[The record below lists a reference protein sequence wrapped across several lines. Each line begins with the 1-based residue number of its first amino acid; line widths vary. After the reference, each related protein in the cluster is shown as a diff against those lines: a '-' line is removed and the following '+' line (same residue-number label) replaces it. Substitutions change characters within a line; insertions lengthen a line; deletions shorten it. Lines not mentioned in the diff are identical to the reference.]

1 MKILAIDIGGT
12 AIKYGITDENFN
24 VCEFYE
30 IPSEAKLGRD
40 HLMLKVL
47 SIVGTYYGGV
57 DCVGISTAGQVN
69 SEEGRI
75 IFANESIP
83 HYTGTEIKKMITEKY
98 DIPVV
103 VENDVN
109 SAATAEAV
117 FGSGKGS
124 NDFLCLTYGTGVGG
138 AVWLGGKLYTGHD
151 FSAGEFG
158 HIVTHTGGL
167 RCNCGNN
174 GCYEMYASTSA
185 LVRMVREGTGKELTG
200 REIFEPQ
207 NFHNTAIRAIID
219 NWIDEIVGGLS
230 TLIFIFNPAVIILG
244 GGIMNEDYIISEIDK
259 RIHSKNI
266 RSFKTVKIKKAML
279 KNRAGMLG
287 AAYLAKKNFD
297 KLPKN

>member
-83 HYTGTEIKKMITEKY
+83 HYTGTEIKKMLTEKY

-109 SAATAEAV
+109 SAATAEAM

-138 AVWLGGKLYTGHD
+138 AVVVICQRANSG
-151 FSAGEFG
+151 
-158 HIVTHTGGL
+158 
-167 RCNCGNN
+167 
-174 GCYEMYASTSA
+174 TS
-185 LVRMVREGTGKELTG
+185 L
-200 REIFEPQ
+200 
-207 NFHNTAIRAIID
+207 HIRAACAVIA
-219 NWIDEIVGGLS
+219 EITGAMRCMLPHRRLS
-230 TLIFIFNPAVIILG
+230 EWSGRAPEKSLRGVKFSSRKIFIILQ
-244 GGIMNEDYIISEIDK
+244 
-259 RIHSKNI
+259 
-266 RSFKTVKIKKAML
+266 
-279 KNRAGMLG
+279 
-287 AAYLAKKNFD
+287 
-297 KLPKN
+297 

>member
-30 IPSEAKLGRD
+30 IPSEAKLGGD

-83 HYTGTEIKKMITEKY
+83 HYTGTEIKKTITEKY

-109 SAATAEAV
+109 SAATAEAM

-151 FSAGEFG
+151 FQRANSG
-158 HIVTHTGGL
+158 
-167 RCNCGNN
+167 
-174 GCYEMYASTSA
+174 TSS
-185 LVRMVREGTGKELTG
+185 
-200 REIFEPQ
+200 
-207 NFHNTAIRAIID
+207 HIRAACAVIAAIT
-219 NWIDEIVGGLS
+219 GAMRCMLPHRRLS
-230 TLIFIFNPAVIILG
+230 EWSGRAPEKSLRGVKFSSRKIFIILQ
-244 GGIMNEDYIISEIDK
+244 
-259 RIHSKNI
+259 
-266 RSFKTVKIKKAML
+266 
-279 KNRAGMLG
+279 
-287 AAYLAKKNFD
+287 
-297 KLPKN
+297 

>member
-30 IPSEAKLGRD
+30 IPSEAKLGGD

-109 SAATAEAV
+109 SAATAEAM

-138 AVWLGGKLYTGHD
+138 AVWLGGPSLTILI
-151 FSAGEFG
+151 SADVE
-158 HIVTHTGGL
+158 
-167 RCNCGNN
+167 
-174 GCYEMYASTSA
+174 A
-185 LVRMVREGTGKELTG
+185 
-200 REIFEPQ
+200 
-207 NFHNTAIRAIID
+207 
-219 NWIDEIVGGLS
+219 
-230 TLIFIFNPAVIILG
+230 
-244 GGIMNEDYIISEIDK
+244 YIS
-259 RIHSKNI
+259 
-266 RSFKTVKIKKAML
+266 
-279 KNRAGMLG
+279 
-287 AAYLAKKNFD
+287 
-297 KLPKN
+297 